1 MNQDH
6 IFIDTETSGLHP
18 EKDCIIQL
26 AAIRTD
32 SRGKVMASFCENIRP
47 DRAVNPEAAKVN
59 GYDPETW
66 GGISFK
72 AAIAKFN
79 RAMVRDEDDKVV
91 FVAHFA
97 DFDRS
102 FLRSDCERHGC
113 EVPLAT
119 RAWICTGALVWPYLY
134 QDQLRSRK
142 LTDVCDFFEIPYTR
156 AHDAASDVKACM
168 DVYFE
173 AMRRYSTML
182 VTHTALA
189 QSKGGPLLKG
199 LERFVSKL

>member
-6 IFIDTETSGLHP
+6 IFLDTETSGLHP
-18 EKDCIIQL
+18 ETDCIIQL

-32 SRGKVMASFCENIRP
+32 AKGKVLSSFSERIIP
-47 DRAVNPEAAKVN
+47 DRPVSPEAAKVN
-59 GYDPETW
+59 GYDANW
-66 GGISFK
+66 GGIPFK
-72 AAIAKFN
+72 LAIQKFN
-79 RAMVRDEDDKVV
+79 RAMVREDDKVV

-102 FLRSDCERHGC
+102 FFRSDCQRHGT

-119 RAWICTGALVWPYLY
+119 RAWICTGALVWPYLF
-134 QDQLRSRK
+134 QDQLKTRK
-142 LTDVCDFFEIPYTR
+142 LTDVCEFFDIPYER
-156 AHDAASDVKACM
+156 AHDAASDAKACM

-173 AMRRYSTML
+173 VMRRYSTML
-182 VTHTALA
+182 LTHTALA
-189 QSKGGPLLKG
+189 QSKGGPILRG

>member
-6 IFIDTETSGLHP
+6 IFIDTETSGLNP
-18 EKDCIIQL
+18 EQDCIISL

-32 SRGKVMASFCENIRP
+32 ARGKVISSFMERIAP
-47 DRAVNPEAAKVN
+47 DRPVGPGAAKVN
-59 GYDPETW
+59 GYDENW
-66 GGISFK
+66 GGIPFK
-72 AAIAKFN
+72 SAMQKFN
-79 RAMVRDEDDKVV
+79 RAMMQDEDDRVV

-102 FLRSDCERHGC
+102 FIRSDCKRHGV

-119 RAWICTGALVWPYLY
+119 RAWICTGALVWPYLF
-134 QDQLRSRK
+134 QDQLKSRK
-142 LTDVCDFFEIPYTR
+142 LTDVCKFFEIPYER
-156 AHDAASDVKACM
+156 AHDAASDAKACM

-173 AMRRYSTML
+173 VMRRYSTML
-182 VTHTALA
+182 LTHTALA